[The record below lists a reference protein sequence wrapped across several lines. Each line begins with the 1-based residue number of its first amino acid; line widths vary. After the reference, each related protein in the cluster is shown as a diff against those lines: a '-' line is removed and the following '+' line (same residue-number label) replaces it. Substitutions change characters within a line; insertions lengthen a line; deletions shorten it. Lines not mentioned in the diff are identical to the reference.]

1 MPSSISSSD
10 AAASLSA
17 AESARPG
24 FVRLTAS
31 DRPGIAQPVPE
42 RDIPAQPWGRIAL
55 LALLGFVLLMAGW
68 EMVWR
73 DYGATPS
80 YRNSNG
86 EWARQRRRIDQG
98 EGGKTVLTGSSRV
111 MFDVQLPAWEKIT
124 GERPIQLAIEGTS
137 PVPIVEDLAKDKNF
151 TGRLL
156 IGVAPDIFFTGFNYR
171 GEVLP
176 YYHKESPSQ
185 RGGNWLSMNFIEPYF
200 AFDDP
205 DFSLTT
211 VVRRQAW
218 PPRPGLH
225 APIRVRKL
233 AVSEA
238 DRNTHMWRKVETDA
252 EYRAMA
258 QAIWAS
264 RFAKLPPGL
273 DTAEGRRKSVDEQI
287 GKAAAAVATLRARGV
302 PVLFV
307 RMPSIGPY
315 YAFEEKN
322 FARGETWD
330 RLLVRTGAPG
340 IHFMDHAQLQGYNLP
355 EWSHLSASEATR
367 FTLQF
372 VPLVQAAFA
381 SQAAAFPTVNG
392 QGKPACIP
400 FRTAEDCA
408 RHQKVAAVQR
418 R

>member
-10 AAASLSA
+10 AAASLRT
-17 AESARPG
+17 AEAARPG

-31 DRPGIAQPVPE
+31 DRPGVAQPVPE
-42 RDIPAQPWGRIAL
+42 RDIPPQPWGRIAL
-55 LALLGFVLLMAGW
+55 LALIGFVLLMAGW
-68 EMVWR
+68 EVVWR
-73 DYGATPS
+73 DYGAAPS

-98 EGGKTVLTGSSRV
+98 EGGKTVLIGSSRV
-111 MFDVQLPAWEKIT
+111 MFDVQLPVWEKLT

-137 PVPIVEDLAKDKNF
+137 PVPILQDLAADKHF

-156 IGVAPDIFFTGFNYR
+156 VGVAPDIFFTGFNYR

-185 RGGNWLSMNFIEPYF
+185 RSGNWLSMRLIEPYF

-205 DFSLTT
+205 DFSLAT

-238 DRNTHMWRKVETDA
+238 DRNTHMWQKVETDPQ
-252 EYRAMA
+252 YRAMA

-264 RFAKLPPGL
+264 RFAGLPPGL
-273 DTAEGRRKSVDEQI
+273 DTAQGRRKSVDEQI
-287 GKAAAAVATLRARGV
+287 TKAAAAIAILRARGV
-302 PVLFV
+302 PVLFA

-322 FARGETWD
+322 FARAETWD
-330 RLLVRTGAPG
+330 RLLERTATRG
-340 IHFMDHAQLQGYNLP
+340 IHFMDHPQLQGYDLP
-355 EWSHLSASEATR
+355 EWSHLSASEARR
-367 FTLQF
+367 FTGQF
-372 VPLVQAAFA
+372 VPLVQAEFTAQ
-381 SQAAAFPTVNG
+381 QAATPGA
-392 QGKPACIP
+392 
-400 FRTAEDCA
+400 
-408 RHQKVAAVQR
+408 H
-418 R
+418 